1 MKNDINDTS
10 SNFDL
15 QHKAWLEVTSSA
27 INEVHT
33 TNGLKGSKAEL
44 VNKTKNVEVRANE
57 KR

>member
-1 MKNDINDTS
+1 MKNDISDANND
-10 SNFDL
+10 FDL

-44 VNKTKNVEVRANE
+44 ISKTKNGEARVDE

>member
-1 MKNDINDTS
+1 MKNDISDASND
-10 SNFDL
+10 FDL

-44 VNKTKNVEVRANE
+44 ISKTKNGGGEGG
-57 KR
+57 